1 MGEISREPQGEN
13 FLLRLKETGS
23 HDIELVLSPQNV
35 LALANTAP
43 SFRQSIMARDYP
55 PGAVFATPVAQLR
68 AVWDALG
75 ENVLLEL
82 RFRPDGSVIFELDPA
97 LGQRLPEDLRELDVD
112 KPASPMTRQ

>member
-1 MGEISREPQGEN
+1 MGEISLEPQGEN
-13 FLLRLKETGS
+13 FLLRLKETGAP
-23 HDIELVLSPQNV
+23 DIELVLSPQNV

-55 PGAVFATPVAQLR
+55 PGAVFATPVAQVR

-75 ENVLLEL
+75 ENVLMEL
-82 RFRPDGSVIFELDPA
+82 RFRPDGSVIFELNPA
-97 LGQRLPEDLRELDVD
+97 LGQRLLKELWDLEVD

>member
-1 MGEISREPQGEN
+1 MGEISLEPQGDN

-23 HDIELVLSPQNV
+23 PDIELVLSPQNV

-55 PGAVFATPVAQLR
+55 PGAVFATPTAQVR

-75 ENVLLEL
+75 ESILLEL

-97 LGQRLPEDLRELDVD
+97 LGQKLLKDLREIEVD

>member
-1 MGEISREPQGEN
+1 MGEVSLEPQGEN
-13 FLLRLKETGS
+13 FLLRLKETGTP
-23 HDIELVLSPQNV
+23 DIELVLSPQNV

-55 PGAVFATPVAQLR
+55 PGAVLATPVAQLR

-82 RFRPDGSVIFELDPA
+82 RFRPDGSVIFELNQA
-97 LGQRLPEDLRELDVD
+97 LAQRLLKEFRDLDVD